1 MIVLDAS
8 VVLKWILGDEEKG
21 EKAKLY
27 RDSHVSGEEIVAVH
41 DLFFYEIANVLTT
54 KTKLS
59 TGDIVEAFS
68 LIWNFDFDIFNFGLE
83 EFLAGITLSRRY
95 RITLYDAAYISLA
108 KRLKCPFVTA
118 DKRLYERIK
127 ELKEIRLL

>member
-8 VVLKWILGDEEKG
+8 VVLKWILGDEERG
-21 EKAKLY
+21 EKTKPY
-27 RDSHVSGEEIVAVH
+27 RDRHVSGEEVVAVH

-54 KTKLS
+54 KTNLN
-59 TGDIVEAFS
+59 TRDVLEAFA
-68 LIWNFDFDIFNFGLE
+68 LIWNFDFEIFNFGLE

-108 KRLKCPFVTA
+108 KRLQCSFVTA
-118 DKRLYERIK
+118 DGRLYEKTK
-127 ELKEIRLL
+127 ELKEVKLL